1 MRARPLRRP
10 RDQARTERF
19 IGNEAKTMTEDDSFS
34 DLEARE
40 KATALVPIHAPDGG
54 DDGSPSDEDLSDE
67 ALPGAA
73 DD

>member
-1 MRARPLRRP
+1 
-10 RDQARTERF
+10 
-19 IGNEAKTMTEDDSFS
+19 MTEDDSFS